1 MLRTKIFE
9 TYYPNAAGI
18 ADEYKGNGKEYDLYE
33 IAQDQELIDY
43 DDYYHSTFDS
53 FWSDLLNRYEA
64 YKIIKPTANWFNDT
78 ETYSFKNNFQKK
90 LLKKYRSQQENKGS
104 NPYWCYVK
112 MNDSSFYKEI
122 AGATSGLK
130 YDCIEFLINQNK
142 YIDASNKIQT
152 YGNSNPNYKN
162 VDFYMGIDE
171 FKDLNES
178 STIQKFHYYEFK
190 SNPKPMVVQHKVSSI
205 RIDAPLGTVFYLNH
219 VLNPVYVSKYANPWI
234 IDTTKGVYTLDLEDY
249 LDLRYITFPKDA
261 IPDYYQID
269 PDTGE
274 AITDSSG
281 KVIVD
286 QDKMKELGWT
296 VSYQYDDDYDIIYE
310 DN

>member
-9 TYYPNAAGI
+9 TYYPNT
-18 ADEYKGNGKEYDLYE
+18 EENEGNGKEYDLYE

-43 DDYYHSTFDS
+43 DDYYHSTFES

-64 YKIIKPTANWFNDT
+64 YKIIKSTEEELFDDT
-78 ETYSFKNNFQKK
+78 ETYSFKNDFQEK
-90 LLKKYRSQQENKGS
+90 LLEKYRSQQENKGS

-112 MNDSSFYKEI
+112 MNDSSFYEEI

-142 YIDASNKIQT
+142 YIDASNNIQT
-152 YGNSNPNYKN
+152 YGSSNSNYKN

-190 SNPKPMVVQHKVSSI
+190 SNPKPMVVQHKISSI

-219 VLNPVYVSKYANPWI
+219 VLNPIYVSKYANPWI
-234 IDTTKGVYTLDLEDY
+234 IDTTKGIYTLELEDC

-261 IPDYYQID
+261 IPDYYQVD
-269 PDTGE
+269 SNTGE
-274 AITDSSG
+274 T
-281 KVIVD
+281 IVD
-286 QDKMKELGWT
+286 EDKMESLGWT
-296 VSYQYDDDYDIIYE
+296 VSYSYDDDYDIMYE
-310 DN
+310 DE